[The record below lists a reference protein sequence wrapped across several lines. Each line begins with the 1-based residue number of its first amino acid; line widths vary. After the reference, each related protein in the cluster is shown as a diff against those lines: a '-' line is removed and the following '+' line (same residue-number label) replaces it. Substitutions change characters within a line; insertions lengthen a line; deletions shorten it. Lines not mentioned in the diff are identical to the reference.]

1 MKFWFVH
8 SGDVSLHDQ
17 IVTQISLGILSGD
30 LGPDE
35 RLPGIRTLSQRFN
48 IPAITVSAAY
58 KQLERQNWVEFRR
71 GSGVYVRDRAPR
83 EIAGIRPA
91 LHLDRLIANLIQA
104 AKGADMTP
112 AELRARILGQLDA
125 EPPARLLLIES
136 DVELRRIV
144 LTELSE
150 SLKLPPGFAISFT
163 DLPRIGDS
171 ATIAA
176 MIARLPGSLVL
187 VLPSKAEALR
197 AVLPPDVAM
206 MILQVRSTSAH
217 GSKSHPQLR
226 DHRAHRPRQVHPLRP
241 APRADRLADL
251 EREMQAQV
259 LDAMD
264 LERERGI
271 TIKAHTV
278 RMMYK
283 ANDGEDY
290 QLNLIDTP
298 GHVDFSYEVSR
309 SLASCEGALLVVD
322 ASQGVEAQTLANA
335 YLAISNGLEII
346 PVINK
351 IDLPS
356 ADIERTKEMIEKS
369 VGLPADDAIAVSAK
383 TGLNVAD
390 ILEAVVTLLPPPK
403 GRPLRSASGPHL
415 R

>member
-35 RLPGIRTLSQRFN
+35 RLPSIRTLSQRFD
-48 IPAITVSAAY
+48 IPAVTVSAAY

-171 ATIAA
+171 AAIAA
-176 MIARLPGSLVL
+176 MIALLPGSLIL

-206 MILQVRSTSAH
+206 MILQVRSTSALL
-217 GSKSHPQLR
+217 S
-226 DHRAHRPRQVHPLRP
+226 PLLP
-241 APRADRLADL
+241 APSYSLVGVASRWAPFLSF
-251 EREMQAQV
+251 V
-259 LDAMD
+259 K
-264 LERERGI
+264 I
-271 TIKAHTV
+271 T
-278 RMMYK
+278 
-283 ANDGEDY
+283 
-290 QLNLIDTP
+290 LL
-298 GHVDFSYEVSR
+298 
-309 SLASCEGALLVVD
+309 GAGFKPDMLLLRD
-322 ASQGVEAQTLANA
+322 ASQFGWMSGMNQTSAVICDSSTAAKLPTSIPKITFNLVAEQSIAELQQMVRTSLSPKKDSLA
-335 YLAISNGLEII
+335 
-346 PVINK
+346 
-351 IDLPS
+351 
-356 ADIERTKEMIEKS
+356 
-369 VGLPADDAIAVSAK
+369 
-383 TGLNVAD
+383 TGLASTSGLHTVQ
-390 ILEAVVTLLPPPK
+390 T
-403 GRPLRSASGPHL
+403 SAA
-415 R
+415 